1 MITSRKSLL
10 WAGLLASATFAS
22 AGAFAQQAP
31 QIAPA
36 SPATTQAQT
45 GAQPQAKHEHAREDR
60 AQRFERMKQHR
71 AERLS
76 ALKEKLKL
84 TPAQEGAWN
93 SFAASRQPPARSPE
107 QARMDR
113 AEFAK
118 LTTPQRLDRMQ
129 ARQAQRAERLAAR
142 AAATRGFYAALT
154 SEQQKVFDTES
165 LHFGPHGDHGHHRHH
180 RHATTGTGAAAPA
193 V

>member
-1 MITSRKSLL
+1 MISSRQRLL
-10 WAGLLASATFAS
+10 WAGLLAGATFAAS
-22 AGAFAQQAP
+22 AQTAVPPAAEAQPGAQAQQQQQRSLRAE
-31 QIAPA
+31 QRRDPA
-36 SPATTQAQT
+36 QRWERMR
-45 GAQPQAKHEHAREDR
+45 EHR
-60 AQRFERMKQHR
+60 AQRL
-71 AERLS
+71 A
-76 ALKEKLKL
+76 ALKQKLQL
-84 TPAQEGAWN
+84 TPAQEGAWQ
-93 SFAASRQPPARSPE
+93 SFSTASQPPA
-107 QARMDR
+107 QAPQRVDR

-142 AAATRGFYAALT
+142 AAATRSFYAALT
-154 SEQQKVFDTES
+154 PEQQKVFDTES